1 MFYYDLQGKLL
12 ITQDGT
18 TMSQSINSAK
28 LQTGVYFLEII
39 GHSNT
44 LTKRIIKE

>member
-12 ITQDGT
+12 MTQDGT
-18 TMSQSINSAK
+18 TKSHSINIAK

-39 GHSNT
+39 GYNNAI
-44 LTKRIIKE
+44 TKRIIKE